1 MLISAAT
8 IAATIVTTTV
18 TAAAAMIA
26 RYSQYPLC
34 GVNFK

>member
-8 IAATIVTTTV
+8 IAATTV
-18 TAAAAMIA
+18 TAAALTAMIA
-26 RYSQYPLC
+26 RYSQYPLY